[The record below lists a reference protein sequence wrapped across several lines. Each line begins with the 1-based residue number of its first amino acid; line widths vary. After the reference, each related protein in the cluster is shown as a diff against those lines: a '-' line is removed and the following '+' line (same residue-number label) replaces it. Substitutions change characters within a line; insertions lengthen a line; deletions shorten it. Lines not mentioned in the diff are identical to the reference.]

1 MIQCFTF
8 TQPIAN
14 INKKRYKEKDRKKF
28 YNLYLQLKIQILID
42 ELKEVVKNKN

>member
-14 INKKRYKEKDRKKF
+14 INKKRYKDKDIKKI
-28 YNLYLQLKIQILID
+28 YNLSIQHSKDI
-42 ELKEVVKNKN
+42 

>member
-14 INKKRYKEKDRKKF
+14 INKKWYKDRNSKKNRLDT
-28 YNLYLQLKIQILID
+28 YN
-42 ELKEVVKNKN
+42 NK